1 MSCGDPRETDCSEVL
16 DHLYEF
22 LDHEMP
28 DGDCAKFEVHIDAC
42 SPCLEKYGL
51 EQAVKK
57 LVKRCCGHDDV
68 PADLRSKVMGRIEL
82 IRAGETVTEQALLET
97 DPGRPLRRVS
107 GPEAAGREPGPADS
121 ASAVGS
127 APAADSTPATG
138 AAAAATSTQATAAQ
152 PLQAAP
158 SSGSV
163 ERGGPEGATR
173 D

>member
-1 MSCGDPRETDCSEVL
+1 MSCGDPHETDCSEVL

-28 DGDCAKFEVHIDAC
+28 DGDCAKFEVHIDEC

-82 IRAGETVTEQALLET
+82 IRAGQSVPEQDVVAEA
-97 DPGRPLRRVS
+97 RAA
-107 GPEAAGREPGPADS
+107 EAAARTAKSAESAPGTKSARSASGGPARPGP
-121 ASAVGS
+121 
-127 APAADSTPATG
+127 
-138 AAAAATSTQATAAQ
+138 
-152 PLQAAP
+152 L
-158 SSGSV
+158 
-163 ERGGPEGATR
+163 GATTQE
-173 D
+173 

>member
-1 MSCGDPRETDCSEVL
+1 MSCGDPHETDCSEVL

-28 DGDCAKFEVHIDAC
+28 AGDCAKFEVHIDEC

-82 IRAGETVTEQALLET
+82 IRAGQSVPDQDVVAEA
-97 DPGRPLRRVS
+97 RAA
-107 GPEAAGREPGPADS
+107 EAAARTAASGKDSEGAPTRSAKGAKGARSASGGPARPGPL
-121 ASAVGS
+121 
-127 APAADSTPATG
+127 G
-138 AAAAATSTQATAAQ
+138 AATQ
-152 PLQAAP
+152 
-158 SSGSV
+158 
-163 ERGGPEGATR
+163 E
-173 D
+173 